1 MRSLFQRLRAWPPVK
16 KIGDRLGWP
25 ALVGGLVIGILI
37 TGVRTAGG
45 LQGVELAVY
54 DQMLRWRPEEPTDDR
69 VLVVGVTEADI
80 QRLGQWP
87 LRDQTLVEAL
97 QVLLAA
103 NPRVIG
109 VDFYR
114 DIPQEPGSQ
123 ALNELLAQETKVIT
137 VCKLG
142 DVNSPGIK
150 PPPAIGRDVA
160 AQRVGFADIVVDPGG
175 TVRRAFLGAQV
186 DPWSPC
192 PTPNAL
198 GAQLALRYLQ
208 AEGIQPQ
215 QAADGTILLG
225 QGAFPRL
232 TANAGPYRGVDDR
245 GYQVL
250 LNYRGARGAVAQVTL
265 VEVLAQQ
272 VPPQLVQDRVVLV
285 GATAA
290 SAKDDFYTPYS
301 AGLKEDQKMPGVVIH
316 AQIASQIIS
325 SALEGRTQ
333 IWYWDEG
340 LEILW
345 IFLWCWVG
353 GVIAWQL
360 RHPLQWTLGLTGA
373 VVVGVGL
380 AMVLFTQGGWIPLVP
395 PVLGV
400 IGTGMG
406 VVAYIAY
413 ETERQHRLV
422 AAKVAQQEQ
431 QIAILQDLLASTQA
445 MAAGNL
451 GVRTTQPSRR
461 EDGLLAGRY
470 QVVKVLGEG
479 GFGRTYLA
487 QDTQRPGRPPC
498 VVKQLKPGRSDSQFM
513 QLARRLFQTE
523 AEILEILGRH
533 RQIPQLLAYF
543 EENQEFYLVQEF
555 IQGTPLDKELVP
567 GQKRD
572 ETYTL
577 HLLRGILEVLAFV
590 HEHKVIHRDLK
601 PANIIRREKDQR
613 LVLIDFGAVKQMRP
627 KTEGTEADY
636 TVAVGTRGYAP
647 SEQMGGRPQLNSD
660 IYAVGMIAIQSLTGL
675 PPRELELDQN
685 TGLPVWRHLA
695 QVSPRLADIL
705 DKMVAYFYTERYQTA
720 LDVLRDLRPLFQR

>member
-54 DQMLRWRPEEPTDDR
+54 DQMLRWRPEEPTDER

-97 QVLLAA
+97 RVLLAA

-445 MAAGNL
+445 TAAGNL
-451 GVRTTQPSRR
+451 GVRTTQLSRR

-601 PANIIRREKDQR
+601 PANIIRRDKDQR

-647 SEQMGGRPQLNSD
+647 SEQMGGCPQLNSD

>member
-1 MRSLFQRLRAWPPVK
+1 MRSLFPRLRAWPPVQ
-16 KIGDRLGWP
+16 KIGDWLGWP
-25 ALVGGLVIGILI
+25 AVVGGLVIGILV

-45 LQGVELAVY
+45 LQSAELAVY

-114 DIPQEPGSQ
+114 DIPQEPGSR
-123 ALNELLAQETKVIT
+123 ALYDLLAQEAKVIT

-150 PPPAIGRDVA
+150 PPPAISRDVV

-186 DPWSPC
+186 APQSPC

-198 GAQLALRYLQ
+198 GVQLALRYLQ

-225 QGAFPRL
+225 QGVFPRL

-265 VEVLAQQ
+265 TEVLAQQ
-272 VPPQLVQDRVVLV
+272 VPPQLVQNRVVLV

-316 AQIASQIIS
+316 GQIASQIIS

-353 GVIAWQL
+353 GVIAWRL
-360 RHPLQWTLGLTGA
+360 RHPLQWALGLTGA
-373 VVVGVGL
+373 VVAGVGL
-380 AMVLFTQGGWIPLVP
+380 AMMLFAQGGWIPLVP

-400 IGTGMG
+400 IGTGVG

-431 QIAILQDLLASTQA
+431 QITILQNLLESTQA
-445 MAAGNL
+445 TAAGNL
-451 GVRTTQPSRR
+451 GVRTTQLSRR

-513 QLARRLFQTE
+513 QLARRLFHTE

-685 TGLPVWRHLA
+685 TGLPLWRHLA
-695 QVSPRLADIL
+695 PVNPRLADVL

-720 LDVLRDLRPLFQR
+720 LDVLRDLRPLF